1 MSTNQRFECNYSLY
15 FDIYLDETKWWSRY
29 ETSSKNST
37 SKPSKTL
44 NIEITSYGLLAIL
57 ENGQFADGFPY
68 FKWLLNQRNNKGGFI
83 STQDTVMGLQAL
95 AKFAE
100 RISIRDNNIQIVVK
114 ADNLYND
121 TQFDVNPENGLVY
134 QSHELPSTVRA
145 INITADGHG
154 FALFQL
160 SYNYHTNNIEMEPS
174 FKLKPNVLNST
185 NEAFLKLE
193 ICIT

>member
-1 MSTNQRFECNYSLY
+1 
-15 FDIYLDETKWWSRY
+15 
-29 ETSSKNST
+29 
-37 SKPSKTL
+37 
-44 NIEITSYGLLAIL
+44 
-57 ENGQFADGFPY
+57 
-68 FKWLLNQRNNKGGFI
+68 
-83 STQDTVMGLQAL
+83 MGLQAL

>member
-1 MSTNQRFECNYSLY
+1 ML
-15 FDIYLDETKWWSRY
+15 
-29 ETSSKNST
+29 SKNNT
-37 SKPSKTL
+37 AKPSKSL

-57 ENGQFADGFPY
+57 ESSRFADGFPY

-100 RISIRDNNIQIVVK
+100 RISIRDNNIQIMVK
-114 ADNLYND
+114 ADNLHND
-121 TQFDVNPENGLVY
+121 TTHFNVNPENALIY

-145 INITADGHG
+145 INITANGHG

-160 SYNYHTNNIEMEPS
+160 SYNYHTNKIETEPS
-174 FKLKPNVLNST
+174 FKLKSNILNNS
-185 NEAFLKLE
+185 NEAFLKLQV
-193 ICIT
+193 CVT